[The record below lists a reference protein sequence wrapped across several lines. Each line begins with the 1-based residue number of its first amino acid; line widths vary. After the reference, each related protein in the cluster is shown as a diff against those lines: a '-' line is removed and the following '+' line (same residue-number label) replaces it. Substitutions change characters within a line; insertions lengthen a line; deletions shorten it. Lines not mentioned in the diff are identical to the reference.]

1 MCTYSTGVLTIAAL
15 ACASAP
21 AFAGEQPADDA
32 KASRALYA
40 QGMQALDAH
49 NYAGVSSVN
58 VGSWSLAAGV
68 GGA

>member
-21 AFAGEQPADDA
+21 AFGGEPSAAD
-32 KASRALYA
+32 KETGRALLG
-40 QGMQALDAH
+40 QGMASLDAH
-49 NYAGVSSVN
+49 AYGGVPSAN
-58 VGSWSLAAGV
+58 VGSLAAGV